1 MLCTCIVPWGSDIFK
16 QLFWRGLERLSLLGR
31 IPDSFAET
39 ILCSMGEPALIFDET
54 MSLVWANP
62 SAEMYF
68 GHSSEYMHGR
78 KCLQLFGEHVE
89 CMDRCPV
96 EKAFATGEEQVLA
109 VDDLASPKMLVE
121 AVPCRG
127 KDDLFVLAIIHSPP
141 ENSRSTA
148 LSRELSAKLNRCA
161 NLEEAAPVLL
171 EALGSLAFV
180 SSMGLYRLTG
190 DTYELL
196 AGKGVP
202 RSFPAALF
210 AELPVGTATTLAA
223 RYTGTPEGASVYPS
237 EKDLVLYAGRDSW
250 GPASCSML
258 EMVGEALKEFTGR
271 LSRSS

>member
-1 MLCTCIVPWGSDIFK
+1 MLGK
-16 QLFWRGLERLSLLGR
+16 

-96 EKAFATGEEQVLA
+96 EKAFSTGAEQVLA
-109 VDDLASPKMLVE
+109 VEGLESMKMLVE

-141 ENSRSTA
+141 EPSRNRA
-148 LSRELSAKLNRCA
+148 LRRELSAKLNRCA
-161 NLEEAAPVLL
+161 DLEEGAPVLL
-171 EALGSLAFV
+171 EALETLSFV
-180 SSMGLYRLTG
+180 SSRGLYRLSG
-190 DTYELL
+190 DEFALL

-202 RSFPAALF
+202 RSLPAAIISG
-210 AELPVGTATTLAA
+210 LPEGSTSTLGSGS
-223 RYTGTPEGASVYPS
+223 TGTPGGASVYPADG
-237 EKDLVLYAGRDSW
+237 ELLLYAGRDSW
-250 GPASCSML
+250 GPASSSMMELVGQVL
-258 EMVGEALKEFTGR
+258 EEFSRR